1 MNSKYSYGAVNLLFK
16 LPFYLTCGDTWSPRA
31 LPVSMAVLTEMKLRR
46 KISKRLEI
54 KNKTKQTE
62 KNKQTREIGLK
73 KKERE
78 RAFCLYLMSS
88 ALPSVLLHIS
98 GVISLPGRGN
108 QNKDGFQR
116 EVHRTLDII
125 LLLFC

>member
-31 LPVSMAVLTEMKLRR
+31 LPVNMAVLTEMKLRR

-62 KNKQTREIGLK
+62 KKKNLSENPEEIL
-73 KKERE
+73 
-78 RAFCLYLMSS
+78 
-88 ALPSVLLHIS
+88 
-98 GVISLPGRGN
+98 GRWTSPVCHGT
-108 QNKDGFQR
+108 F
-116 EVHRTLDII
+116 
-125 LLLFC
+125 